1 MELDYFKDTLFDLIN
16 ESPDLDL
23 HEIAWNEKQNLLVA
37 KMNDGS
43 AFAVQVKPAAE
54 LSISFRFATTALN
67 SVVSVIVSTLLY
79 MAVRPALEKAH
90 LLPKVK

>member
-54 LSISFRFATTALN
+54 LSVEEQSGL
-67 SVVSVIVSTLLY
+67 VSLGSG
-79 MAVRPALEKAH
+79 AEEA
-90 LLPKVK
+90 

>member
-1 MELDYFKDTLFDLIN
+1 MEPDYFKDTLFDLIN

-43 AFAVQVKPAAE
+43 AFAVQIKPEAE
-54 LSISFRFATTALN
+54 LSVEEQSGLVNFGSEAEEA
-67 SVVSVIVSTLLY
+67 
-79 MAVRPALEKAH
+79 
-90 LLPKVK
+90 